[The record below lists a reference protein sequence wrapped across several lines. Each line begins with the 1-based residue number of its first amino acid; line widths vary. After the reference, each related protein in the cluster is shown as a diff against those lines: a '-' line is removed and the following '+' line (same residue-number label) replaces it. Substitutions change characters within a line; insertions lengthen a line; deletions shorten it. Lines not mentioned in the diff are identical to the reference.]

1 MSSMR
6 QLIYHFNVKRKKRMS
21 TEERYIQF
29 SKLED
34 TSIETIKNKMKVSRA
49 TAYRYKEK
57 YEEKVD
63 NKKLIEKYMI
73 EGKTAKEI
81 MELTGLKKSQVYNL
95 IKIIKEAGAKEVN
108 IKINI
113 TNNIKDNSNNFNL
126 GNDALK
132 YFKDEKAMKEFFKHY
147 KPSSVS

>member
-1 MSSMR
+1 MS
-6 QLIYHFNVKRKKRMS
+6 RK
-21 TEERYIQF
+21 ERYIEF

-63 NKKLIEKYMI
+63 NKKLIERYMI

-108 IKINI
+108 VEINI
-113 TNNIKDNSNNFNL
+113 TNNIEDNSTKNIEDNSTNFNL
-126 GNDALK
+126 GNDAIK
-132 YFKDEKAMKEFFKHY
+132 YFKDEESMKEFFKHY
-147 KPSSVS
+147 KPSNVS

>member
-1 MSSMR
+1 MSFMR

-21 TEERYIQF
+21 TEERYIEF

-34 TSIETIKNKMKVSRA
+34 TSIENIMKTMKVSKR
-49 TAYRYKEK
+49 TAYMYKEK

-63 NKKLIEKYMI
+63 NKKLIERYMI

-108 IKINI
+108 VEINI
-113 TNNIKDNSNNFNL
+113 TNNIEDNSNNFNL

-132 YFKDEKAMKEFFKHY
+132 YFKDEESMKEFFKHY
-147 KPSSVS
+147 KPSNVS

>member
-1 MSSMR
+1 
-6 QLIYHFNVKRKKRMS
+6 MS

>member
-29 SKLED
+29 SKLKD
-34 TSIETIKNKMKVSRA
+34 TSIETIMNTMKVSKR
-49 TAYRYKEK
+49 TAYMYKEK

-95 IKIIKEAGAKEVN
+95 IKLIKE
-108 IKINI
+108 
-113 TNNIKDNSNNFNL
+113 DNSNNFNL

-132 YFKDEKAMKEFFKHY
+132 YFKDEKSMKEFFKHY

>member
-29 SKLED
+29 SKLKD
-34 TSIETIKNKMKVSRA
+34 TSIENIMKTMKVSRA

-63 NKKLIEKYMI
+63 KKKIIEKYLI
-73 EGKTAKEI
+73 EGKNVKEI
-81 MELTGLKKSQVYNL
+81 MELTGLKKSQAYNL
-95 IKIIKEAGAKEVN
+95 IKIIKEG
-108 IKINI
+108 
-113 TNNIKDNSNNFNL
+113 NSKNL
-126 GNDALK
+126 K
-132 YFKDEKAMKEFFKHY
+132 
-147 KPSSVS
+147 

>member
-1 MSSMR
+1 MKN
-6 QLIYHFNVKRKKRMS
+6 INTNVKIRKRMS

-29 SKLED
+29 SKLKD
-34 TSIETIKNKMKVSRA
+34 TSIETIMNTMKVSKKS
-49 TAYRYKEK
+49 AYRYKRMF
-57 YEEKVD
+57 EEKVD
-63 NKKLIEKYMI
+63 KKKLIERYMI

-95 IKIIKEAGAKEVN
+95 IKIIKEAGATKVN
-108 IKINI
+108 VEINI
-113 TNNIKDNSNNFNL
+113 TNNIEDNSNNFNL

-147 KPSSVS
+147 KPSNVS

>member
-6 QLIYHFNVKRKKRMS
+6 QLIYHFNVKRRNRMS

-29 SKLED
+29 SKLKD
-34 TSIETIKNKMKVSRA
+34 TSIENIMNTMNVSKR
-49 TAYRYKEK
+49 TAYMYKEK

-63 NKKLIEKYMI
+63 NKKLIERYMI

-95 IKIIKEAGAKEVN
+95 IKIIKEAGATKVN

-113 TNNIKDNSNNFNL
+113 TNNIKDNSKN
-126 GNDALK
+126 K
-132 YFKDEKAMKEFFKHY
+132 
-147 KPSSVS
+147 

>member
-34 TSIETIKNKMKVSRA
+34 TSIENIMKTMKVSRSN
-49 TAYRYKEK
+49 AYRYKRMF
-57 YEEKVD
+57 EEKVD
-63 NKKLIEKYMI
+63 KKKLIEKYLI

-81 MELTGLKKSQVYNL
+81 MELTGLKKSQAYNL
-95 IKIIKEAGAKEVN
+95 IKLIKE
-108 IKINI
+108 
-113 TNNIKDNSNNFNL
+113 DNSKNL
-126 GNDALK
+126 K
-132 YFKDEKAMKEFFKHY
+132 
-147 KPSSVS
+147 